1 MNGIHTIKE
10 ANKNISKYLKKFN
23 NQFALPI
30 NNTKSVFTNQLEEE
44 KINLILS
51 VLSNRIINSGHS
63 IQYHNKS
70 YKTID
75 KNGNTIYYGKGTKCV
90 VIKTFNNKLYAS
102 VENELFELEE
112 IPLREETSKNF
123 DEAKEIKIVKRNIP
137 NMLHP
142 WKAKPFNEF
151 IAKQAYRQS
160 A

>member
-1 MNGIHTIKE
+1 MLIK
-10 ANKNISKYLKKFN
+10 
-23 NQFALPI
+23 
-30 NNTKSVFTNQLEEE
+30 E

-90 VIKTFNNKLYAS
+90 VIKTFDNKLYAS

-112 IPLREETSKNF
+112 IPIREEKSKDF
-123 DEAKEIKIVKRNIP
+123 DEVKELKIVKRNIP
-137 NMLHP
+137 NMLRP
-142 WKAKPFNEF
+142 WKAKSFNEF